1 MQTRPQVKQSNSF
14 FFLQPDLTWNM
25 AERQISSTSDNTLP
39 PGSLSSA
46 STSSFLLIPSGYEVT
61 ECTDTNSTR
70 SGIIG
75 PGRILGTF
83 LSSAGRRVERLIDNF
98 AEQRLAL
105 GPNMA
110 AFRLTAALY
119 DIHVGLS
126 EAEQEI
132 PCRSEHMKDSKD
144 TQILAYQLLWICN
157 GMCSQCNKAYL
168 PYVLSNPAVHQS
180 DAANKAVVQL
190 ISYIRY

>member
-1 MQTRPQVKQSNSF
+1 M
-14 FFLQPDLTWNM
+14 
-25 AERQISSTSDNTLP
+25 SSTSDDASS

-46 STSSFLLIPSGYEVT
+46 STSNFLLIPSGYEIT

-70 SGIIG
+70 SGIVG
-75 PGRILGTF
+75 PGRIFGTF

-110 AFRLTAALY
+110 ALRLTAALH

-126 EAEQEI
+126 AAEQEV

-144 TQILAYQLLWICN
+144 TQILAYQLLWVCN
-157 GMCSQCNKAYL
+157 GICSQCNKAYL
-168 PYVLSNPAVHQS
+168 PYVLSNSAVHKS
-180 DAANKAVVQL
+180 GMVNKALVQL

>member
-1 MQTRPQVKQSNSF
+1 M
-14 FFLQPDLTWNM
+14 
-25 AERQISSTSDNTLP
+25 SSTSENALP
-39 PGSLSSA
+39 PGSLSTA

-75 PGRILGTF
+75 PGRMLGTF

-110 AFRLTAALY
+110 ALRLTATLY

-126 EAEQEI
+126 AAEQEV
-132 PCRSEHMKDSKD
+132 PCRSEHIKDTKD
-144 TQILAYQLLWICN
+144 TQIIAYQLLWVCN

-168 PYVLSNPAVHQS
+168 PYVLSNPAAYKS
-180 DAANKAVVQL
+180 DTMNKAIVQL
-190 ISYIRY
+190 ISHIRY